1 MATSTEPSPPSEN
14 GELINRVQQLRLT
27 DQLGAGRASNRGA
40 WLPWVLCGMMAVAWA
55 GVGIRWYKSP
65 SATDS
70 GAKGPPGPGGA
81 APAGGT
87 GSQSGGTKPVAEGE
101 LILPITGKLAPSLQ
115 INLSPIDVA
124 GEVLEI
130 FFKEGDRVKKGQKL
144 ATIRDDRYRNDFH
157 AAKAALEATRH
168 RLADLGKDAV
178 RPEERK
184 QAEAELA
191 EAKAGWIRAD
201 QEVKRL
207 SERTGGVVVSRQDLE
222 RADADLS
229 GAEARV
235 ARLKAALD
243 LLNMGARKEKIQA
256 AQADV
261 DQAEARFKEAERLL
275 KNCVIVAPID
285 GTILT
290 KAADKGALVSPT
302 SFQVASGICTM
313 ADLADLEAEI
323 DVPEKQITRIRE
335 GLDCQIA
342 ADADSSRFYR
352 GRIDRVMPIA
362 DDSKNVIK
370 VRVKVVLPPD
380 EPPGSFLKPKMSV
393 TVNVY
398 NRPFDAG
405 KK

>member
-1 MATSTEPSPPSEN
+1 MATPTEPSPSSEN

-40 WLPWVLCGMMAVAWA
+40 WLPWVLCAVMAVVWA
-55 GVGIRWYKSP
+55 GTGIRWYKSP
-65 SATDS
+65 NS
-70 GAKGPPGPGGA
+70 GDAGTKGP

-87 GSQSGGTKPVAEGE
+87 GSQAPGKLVAEGE

-124 GEVLEI
+124 GEVLDI

-144 ATIRDDRYRNDFH
+144 ATIRDDRYRNDFE

-178 RPEERK
+178 RPAERK

-207 SERTGGVVVSRQDLE
+207 SEKTGGVVVSRQDLE

-229 GAEARV
+229 GAAARV
-235 ARLKAALD
+235 DRLKAALD
-243 LLNMGARKEKIQA
+243 LLNMGARKEKLQA

-261 DQAEARFKEAERLL
+261 DQAEARYKEAERVL
-275 KNCVIVAPID
+275 KNCVVVAPID
-285 GTILT
+285 GTILI
-290 KAADKGALVSPT
+290 KAADKGALVSPM
-302 SFQVASGICTM
+302 SFNVAAGICTM

-335 GLDCQIA
+335 GLDCQILA
-342 ADADSSRFYR
+342 EADQSRQYR
-352 GRIDRVMPIA
+352 GYIDRVMPIA

-370 VRVKVVLPPD
+370 VRVKIVLPAD
-380 EPPGSFLKPKMSV
+380 EPAGSFLKPKMSV

-405 KK
+405 KDKK